1 MEQTADRPYH
11 HGNLRRALIDTAL
24 QVIEEEGPAALSL
37 RGLARRLGV
46 SHAAPEYHFADKTAL
61 LTSIAAE
68 GSALLATAMERA
80 GGDFLQVGLAYVRFV
95 LEHPAHVRVM
105 YEPSLYRTDD
115 PEIEASR
122 QRCYATLL
130 AAAGS
135 FWPEADPAQVGLA
148 GWCLMHGVAS
158 LWLGGNLRQFAADPV
173 ALARWVAE
181 ATFAEARTEPRSS

>member
-1 MEQTADRPYH
+1 VEQTGERPYH
-11 HGNLRRALIDTAL
+11 HGNLRRALIDAAL
-24 QVIEEEGPAALSL
+24 QVIEAEGPAALSL
-37 RGLARRLGV
+37 RDLARRLGV
-46 SHAAPEYHFADKTAL
+46 SHAAPEYHFPDKAAL
-61 LTSIAAE
+61 LTAIAAE
-68 GSALLATAMERA
+68 GSLRLATAMEEA
-80 GGDFLQVGLAYVRFV
+80 GGDFLQVGLAYVQFV

-122 QRCYATLL
+122 QRSYATLF
-130 AAAGS
+130 AAAGR

-181 ATFAEARTEPRSS
+181 VTFDATRKQS